1 MKIPFTNIVLF
12 EKIENVDK
20 PKPVVADVYNNTVS
34 YKQAIYRSRQ
44 DLASYKNAVIYA
56 ENILTPQRYPLLQIY
71 VNVAL
76 DSHLSAAIQQ
86 RKNLTLSKDFRV
98 MTKGG
103 KVDETKTELI
113 DKKWFLEFM
122 DYSLDAMF
130 WGHSLIQFGS
140 VVKNEFTSVD
150 LVPRQYVK
158 PEFHIV
164 VKNWGDFTGTDYLAP
179 EYRDW
184 CIGVGKPT
192 DLGLLLKASPLVL
205 WKNSALGAW
214 AEYQD
219 NFGSP
224 LRYVQTDIRDEKTR
238 KNAESYM
245 ENWGIN
251 PWAVFDKQDI
261 IKLVETTKQD
271 AHNVFNMM
279 IDRCNSEIS
288 KLILGQTSTLD
299 EKSFTGSAE
308 VHERVAEAFAEMDEH
323 FIEGVLNYQL
333 VPLLIRQGILS
344 EGDYIE
350 AEEKGE
356 LSVIDKSKIAIELI
370 KTGKFTMSVE
380 TIEEEFG
387 IEMEAVEQPE
397 QTGSVANV
405 SNALKFYYE

>member
-1 MKIPFTNIVLF
+1 M
-12 EKIENVDK
+12 
-20 PKPVVADVYNNTVS
+20 
-34 YKQAIYRSRQ
+34 
-44 DLASYKNAVIYA
+44 
-56 ENILTPQRYPLLQIY
+56 
-71 VNVAL
+71 
-76 DSHLSAAIQQ
+76 
-86 RKNLTLSKDFRV
+86 
-98 MTKGG
+98 
-103 KVDETKTELI
+103 
-113 DKKWFLEFM
+113 
-122 DYSLDAMF
+122 
-130 WGHSLIQFGS
+130 
-140 VVKNEFTSVD
+140 
-150 LVPRQYVK
+150 
-158 PEFHIV
+158 
-164 VKNWGDFTGTDYLAP
+164 
-179 EYRDW
+179 
-184 CIGVGKPT
+184 GKPT